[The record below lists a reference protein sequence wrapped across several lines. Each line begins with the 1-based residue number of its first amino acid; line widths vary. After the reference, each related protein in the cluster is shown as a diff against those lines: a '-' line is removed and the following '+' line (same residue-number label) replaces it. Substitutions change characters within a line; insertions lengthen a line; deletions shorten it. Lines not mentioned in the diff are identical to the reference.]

1 MMDLDI
7 FILEK
12 LKKAG
17 VLGLNRTSLY
27 VGCRHRLALG
37 SRQLDGVLDT
47 LESEGR
53 IVKGVLQ
60 GGKSI
65 LYTLYP
71 PSAEFLSICGLREEG
86 IVQCPHCMGSGR
98 IHLSESED
106 TRKGEGIELKKV
118 LVEKE
123 EELTDGILK
132 SLLKS
137 QEVEG

>member
-1 MMDLDI
+1 MMDLDV

-53 IVKGVLQ
+53 IVKGMLQ

-98 IHLSESED
+98 VHLSESED
-106 TRKGEGIELKKV
+106 IHHVEGVKLKEVLSIED
-118 LVEKE
+118 EN
-123 EELTDGILK
+123 LTDGILQ

-137 QEVEG
+137 QEGE

>member
-1 MMDLDI
+1 MRNLDD

-60 GGKSI
+60 GGKSV
-65 LYTLYP
+65 LYTIYP

-98 IHLSESED
+98 VHLSESED
-106 TRKGEGIELKKV
+106 IWKVEDIEPKKV
-118 LVEKE
+118 LLEGDE
-123 EELTDGILK
+123 NLTDGILQ

-137 QEVEG
+137 QEGE